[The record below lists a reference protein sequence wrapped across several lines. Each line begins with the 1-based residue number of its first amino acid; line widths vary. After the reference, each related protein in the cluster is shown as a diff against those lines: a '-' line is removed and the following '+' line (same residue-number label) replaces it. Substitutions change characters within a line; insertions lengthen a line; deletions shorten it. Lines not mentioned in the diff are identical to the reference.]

1 VNPRRKMSAK
11 ADLYHKWRKDL
22 SEEIFVRSDV
32 QAYLD
37 QLKAQPRPAFTKEMI
52 AMIRTLPPEVMADA
66 DLPVGELS
74 VDRELEMPGPAGT
87 MALRLFDPRASRAA
101 GPVVI
106 FYHGGGFCVGSIAT
120 HAGLSAEI
128 ARQLDLPVIS
138 VEYRLAPESPWPAA
152 PDDAEAAARWI
163 AENAPP
169 FELEFDGLILCGDSA
184 GGNLAIITALALRDA
199 PAKLPVVQQ
208 LLFYP
213 GTDVT
218 RDYPSRAAFS
228 EGYGLDKADMELFNE
243 HYGRDSESWRH
254 SPMRAE
260 LSGLAPTVLATASL
274 DPLRDEGRAF
284 AAKLVRSG
292 CDVTFSEMRG
302 TIHGFASYRKEI
314 ASSNDDLA
322 LILSQSRMMLAG
334 PNTDSA

>member
-1 VNPRRKMSAK
+1 M
-11 ADLYHKWRKDL
+11 

-52 AMIRTLPPEVMADA
+52 AMIRTLPPEVMAAA
-66 DLPVGELS
+66 DLPVGELA

-152 PDDAEAAARWI
+152 PNDAEAAARWI
-163 AENAPP
+163 A
-169 FELEFDGLILCGDSA
+169 
-184 GGNLAIITALALRDA
+184 ITALALRDA

-228 EGYGLDKADMELFNE
+228 AGYGLDKADMELFNE

-302 TIHGFASYRKEI
+302 TIHGFASYRKGI

-322 LILSQSRMMLAG
+322 LILNQSRMMLAG
-334 PNTDSA
+334 PNTDYA